1 MALVVSVF
9 AIFSVLFFET
19 TEGTQLSLEGILNSW
34 GHLSRYAER
43 YYLTGLL
50 ESFITFDA
58 YLKIFT
64 TSFLG
69 AIFFKILIL
78 IFGIPALNEL
88 LLNLGLP
95 VANDDF
101 QNYLVELSVIGV
113 DKFVTIVF
121 LAIFL
126 FSFFYKK
133 V

>member
-1 MALVVSVF
+1 MLLIMRLKIIKRILYSQF
-9 AIFSVLFFET
+9 GFSSFSICYFSVLFFET
-19 TEGTQLSLEGILNSW
+19 TEGTQLSLEGILNS
-34 GHLSRYAER
+34 GVIYQGMLKDTINFR
-43 YYLTGLL
+43 LL

-78 IFGIPALNEL
+78 IFIPALNEL

-101 QNYLVELSVIGV
+101 QNYLVEYVIE
-113 DKFVTIVF
+113 
-121 LAIFL
+121 
-126 FSFFYKK
+126 
-133 V
+133 

>member
-1 MALVVSVF
+1 MLSEILIVLAIWICFF
-9 AIFSVLFFET
+9 ANIT
-19 TEGTQLSLEGILNSW
+19 KTPP
-34 GHLSRYAER
+34 
-43 YYLTGLL
+43 
-50 ESFITFDA
+50 ITFDA